1 MTSRPTL
8 AACVILSVISV
19 AYGQHAS
26 SQAPEQQPNEPSIPD
41 DRGSFHLFLLAGQ
54 SNMAGRGKVEAS
66 DSEIDPRIF
75 TLNKEL
81 EWVPAVDPIH
91 FDKPR
96 VVGVGLAKT
105 FGKEYADA
113 HPGVFVGLIPC
124 AAGGSPIAS
133 WQPGGYHDQTKSH
146 PYDAAITRTNAALKA
161 GVLKGIL
168 WHQGE
173 SDSKKP
179 LSDEYET
186 KLHEL
191 IQRFRTELSADDVPF
206 IAGQLGQFEKRPWSP
221 ERHQVNAAHELLPNK
236 IAETGFVRSDGLSH
250 RGDQVHFDSASYREL
265 GRRYFDVFKS
275 ITRSRRE

>member
-8 AACVILSVISV
+8 AAWIILSVVSV
-19 AYGQHAS
+19 ALGQHTS
-26 SQAPEQQPNEPSIPD
+26 SQSPEPQANEPVIPD
-41 DRGSFHLFLLAGQ
+41 DRESFHLFLLAGQ
-54 SNMAGRGKVEAS
+54 SNMAGRGKVEAF

-81 EWVPAVDPIH
+81 EWVPAADPIH

-96 VVGVGLAKT
+96 VVGVGLGKT
-105 FGKEYADA
+105 FAKEYVDA
-113 HPGVFVGLIPC
+113 HPGVVVGLIPC

-133 WQPGGYHDQTKSH
+133 WQPGGYHSQTKSH
-146 PYDAAITRTNAALKA
+146 PYDDAITRTNAALKF

-173 SDSKKP
+173 SDSKKS
-179 LSDEYET
+179 LADEYET

-191 IQRFRTELSADDVPF
+191 IQRFRSELRADNVPF
-206 IAGQLGQFEKRPWSP
+206 IAGQLGQFEERPWSP
-221 ERHQVNAAHELLPNK
+221 ERHQVNAVHESLPEK
-236 IAETGFVRSDGLSH
+236 MAGTGFVRSDGLSH

-275 ITRSRRE
+275 VTESREK